1 MSQEIILPPNWLPS
15 LVLLGCAA
23 GAVLWFVRSE
33 IARQRRTQL
42 LTGAAMGFACGT
54 GLLALVDTI
63 FSSSAAASPAAPPN
77 PLSQLFGGHVSDEEV
92 YFLRSMLHEMRRRRA
107 EQVPSPPGH
116 HK

>member
-1 MSQEIILPPNWLPS
+1 MSQEIFATYVPG

-23 GAVLWFVRSE
+23 GAVLWFVRTE

-63 FSSSAAASPAAPPN
+63 FSSSSPSPSPN
-77 PLSQLFGGHVSDEEV
+77 PLTQLFGSQVSDEEV

-107 EQVPSPPGH
+107 

>member
-1 MSQEIILPPNWLPS
+1 MSQEIFSYVPG
-15 LVLLGCAA
+15 LVLLLGCAA
-23 GAVLWFVRSE
+23 GAVLWFVRTE

-63 FSSSAAASPAAPPN
+63 FSSSSPSPSPN
-77 PLSQLFGGHVSDEEV
+77 PLTQLFGSQVSDEEV

-107 EQVPSPPGH
+107 

>member
-1 MSQEIILPPNWLPS
+1 MSQEISASYVFPG

-23 GAVLWFVRSE
+23 GAVLWFVRTE

-63 FSSSAAASPAAPPN
+63 FSSSSPSPVAPSPN
-77 PLSQLFGGHVSDEEV
+77 PLTQLFGSHVSDEEV

-107 EQVPSPPGH
+107 

>member
-1 MSQEIILPPNWLPS
+1 MSQEIVLPGWLPPLI
-15 LVLLGCAA
+15 LLGCAA
-23 GAVLWFVRSE
+23 GAVVWFVRAE

-63 FSSSAAASPAAPPN
+63 FSSSPAPTAAAPSN

-107 EQVPSPPGH
+107 EQVPAPGH